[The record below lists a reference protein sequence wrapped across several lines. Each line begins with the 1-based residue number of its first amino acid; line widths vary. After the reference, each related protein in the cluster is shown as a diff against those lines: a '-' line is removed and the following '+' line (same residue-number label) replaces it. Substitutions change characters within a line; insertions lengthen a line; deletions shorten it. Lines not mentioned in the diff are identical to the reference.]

1 MLLPPADSIAHEREE
16 WRARVGDHDA
26 VRMAG
31 ESLIRGEK
39 HAIDELFLLR
49 NQCTPEI
56 VIDPALPALDLP
68 QHANLM
74 RYWRQL
80 PRDAGG
86 DLPARGTVRPEDLH
100 GTLGDLMLL
109 ETDAAGT
116 DFVYRVYGSNIAINA
131 GQDWTGWSVGAMGLR
146 TGNGIGLFY
155 RAVYVA
161 CARAR
166 KPIYTA
172 HEAAPYQTPGLWRR
186 LIVPLTDASGAV
198 AWFLVANLPEKFR
211 RPDRVREAE
220 MRRRLGPGES

>member
-16 WRARVGDHDA
+16 WRARVDEHDA
-26 VRMAG
+26 VCAAG
-31 ESLIRGEK
+31 AALIGGAQN
-39 HAIDELFLLR
+39 AIDELFLLR
-49 NQCTPEI
+49 NQCAPEI
-56 VIDPALPALDLP
+56 VIDPALPTLDLP

-74 RYWRQL
+74 RYWRHL
-80 PRDAGG
+80 PRDAGA
-86 DLPARGTVRPEDLH
+86 DLPARDTVRPEDLH

-109 ETDAAGT
+109 EADARGT

-161 CARAR
+161 CAQAR

-172 HEAAPYQTPGLWRR
+172 HEAAPYQSPGLWRR
-186 LIVPLTDASGAV
+186 LIVPLAGASGDV

-220 MRRRLGPGES
+220 MRRRLGPGEG